1 LTAALLTR
9 TTASGRL
16 RGGLF
21 LIGMLLSA
29 VLLLFCRLDDAYL
42 WQDEA
47 ETAIV
52 SRNLLTYGLPL
63 STDGTHWVQQ
73 APQMFVEFTD
83 DYIWIYHSWLQY
95 GVTAASFAL
104 FGVTTFAARLP
115 FVLVGLLTIY
125 YFHGF
130 VSRWMADTRI
140 ARVATLLLVFCIPFV
155 LLLRQAR
162 YYALAAFFTL
172 LTVDAYLRLTNEGTR
187 PDLQSGEQWAVPY
200 FVLSAVL
207 LYHSHYGAFFPTMIT
222 LALHFV
228 LSRPARRAR
237 RRLLMALLLVALLAL
252 PWARMM
258 RVQNRGGPFQ
268 MDRFLSHIGQ
278 HSLYITAWLF
288 PLVLVPFLLI
298 ALIRPS
304 VGRDTVPHS
313 QGDRLELSP
322 GQTTFCRLVG
332 LEIVLTILSLSAAA
346 AFDWAFFRYL
356 AHLIPLLLILLAV
369 VVVWFMERSALIGYT
384 LLIVVV
390 VSNALHVVPY
400 GVPGVKEID
409 WQELWPGSPP
419 FEALDDVWAKA
430 GRFRSDVWMYA
441 QELSHSYEG
450 PNEGLVKYLS
460 AHAQPGQ
467 TVAVNYEDLP
477 LMFYTELRV
486 LGGLSGRGLAEN
498 TQPDWVIDRKHG
510 PYRDRLAAIVA
521 SGSYERVEIPYPD
534 IRWENRPQPG
544 QHHYLTVRGEENVV
558 LYRKRGG

>member
-1 LTAALLTR
+1 LTAALLTER
-9 TTASGRL
+9 TASGRL

-21 LIGMLLSA
+21 LVGMLLSA
-29 VLLLFCRLDDAYL
+29 ALLLFCRLDDAYL

-52 SRNLLTYGLPL
+52 SRNLLNYGLPL
-63 STDGTHWVQQ
+63 STNGTNWVQQ
-73 APQMFVEFTD
+73 APQMFIEFTD
-83 DYIWIYHSWLQY
+83 DYVWIYHSWLQY
-95 GVTAASFAL
+95 AVTAASFAL

-125 YFHGF
+125 YFYGF
-130 VSRWMADTRI
+130 VSRWLADTRI

-155 LLLRQAR
+155 LLLRQSR

-187 PDLQSGEQWAVPY
+187 PDLQSGQTWAVPY

-207 LYHSHYGAFFPTMIT
+207 LYHSHYGAFFPTMVAV
-222 LALHFV
+222 ALDFV
-228 LSRPARRAR
+228 LSRPARRAL
-237 RRLLMALLLVALLAL
+237 RRLLMAFLLLAVLAL
-252 PWARMM
+252 PWARLM

-268 MDRFLSHIGQ
+268 IDRFLSHIGQ
-278 HSLYITAWLF
+278 YSLYITAWLF

-298 ALIRPS
+298 AFIRPS
-304 VGRDTVPHS
+304 LGRDTVHHS
-313 QGDRLELSP
+313 QGHRLELSP

-332 LEIVLTILSLSAAA
+332 LEILLTILPLSASA

-356 AHLIPLLLILLAV
+356 AHLIPLLSILLAV
-369 VVVWFMERSALIGYT
+369 VVVWFMERSTLIGYT
-384 LLIVVV
+384 LLTVLV
-390 VSNALHVVPY
+390 VSNALHVLPY
-400 GVPGVKEID
+400 GLPGVKGID
-409 WQELWPGSPP
+409 WKELQPASPP
-419 FEALDDVWAKA
+419 FQALDDVWAKA

-460 AHAQPGQ
+460 VHAQPGQ
-467 TVAVNYEDLP
+467 TVVVNYEDLP

-486 LGGLSGRGLAEN
+486 LGGLSGRGLADN
-498 TQPDWVIDRKHG
+498 AQPDWVIDRQHG
-510 PYRDRLAAIVA
+510 PYRDRLATIVA
-521 SGSYERVEIPYPD
+521 SGSYERVEIHYPD

-544 QHHYLTVRGEENVV
+544 QHHYLTVRGENRVA
-558 LYRKRGG
+558 LYRKQGG